1 MTIRDLSLRYEGTD
15 HSRETLALSGVNLD
29 IMEGDFVCVLGPSG
43 CGKSTLLNIMAGLL
57 QATEGTIEML
67 GEPVTGVDWKRA
79 VVFQTPTLYPW
90 LDVYKNVAFGPDVRG
105 IDKKEAED
113 RAKTYLNLV
122 GLADFAHARPY
133 ELSGGM
139 RQRVALARA
148 LVNDPKMLLMDEPF
162 GALDAFTRNTM
173 QDLIRKMRLRQS
185 QLSPGPQAV
194 SGGQQRIREVIRVT
208 VTVQDQV
215 RVKKGRCFLQGG
227 HQGGRD
233 GGKARDLALMHG
245 VIPKA
250 CMAQI
255 QGAAGIGAESDG
267 TVRHEK
273 DSLCYGRQKPDIF
286 EFKMQNSIFI

>member
-1 MTIRDLSLRYEGTD
+1 MKNNQEQKTRLMTIRDLSLRYEGTD

-173 QDLIRKMRLRQS
+173 QDLIRKIWKETKKTVFLITHDVDEALTLGTRIIAMSPRPGRIIKEAEIGFTLQMEDSQEDARYSPEYIHLRKEIL
-185 QLSPGPQAV
+185 QLMAE
-194 SGGQQRIREVIRVT
+194 GQ
-208 VTVQDQV
+208 
-215 RVKKGRCFLQGG
+215 KG
-227 HQGGRD
+227 
-233 GGKARDLALMHG
+233 
-245 VIPKA
+245 
-250 CMAQI
+250 
-255 QGAAGIGAESDG
+255 
-267 TVRHEK
+267 
-273 DSLCYGRQKPDIF
+273 
-286 EFKMQNSIFI
+286 

>member
-173 QDLIRKMRLRQS
+173 QDLIRKM
-185 QLSPGPQAV
+185 
-194 SGGQQRIREVIRVT
+194 
-208 VTVQDQV
+208 
-215 RVKKGRCFLQGG
+215 
-227 HQGGRD
+227 
-233 GGKARDLALMHG
+233 M
-245 VIPKA
+245 
-250 CMAQI
+250 
-255 QGAAGIGAESDG
+255 
-267 TVRHEK
+267 
-273 DSLCYGRQKPDIF
+273 
-286 EFKMQNSIFI
+286 